1 MITVTLSLKDVVDLT
16 LRERGSNI
24 TEFKNSLGIS
34 SYMTITNQLSGATP
48 LTHNLAFAVADLLGI
63 TVEEVN
69 DLIHRKLKA
78 EVA

>member
-1 MITVTLSLKDVVDLT
+1 
-16 LRERGSNI
+16 
-24 TEFKNSLGIS
+24 
-34 SYMTITNQLSGATP
+34 MTITNQLSGATP
-48 LTHNLAFAVADLLGI
+48 LTLNLAFAVADLLGI